1 MDKIYRGAKN
11 STNKETKSNSST
23 ENVTYRGSNS
33 LLKEEPF
40 IVNKDELTYRGVSK
54 DTTYYTLAK
63 IRSVK
68 NKRRLFYSGLE
79 LSCSR
84 KYCFWVT

>member
-11 STNKETKSNSST
+11 SINKETESNLSA

-33 LLKEEPF
+33 LLKEEPYN
-40 IVNKDELTYRGVSK
+40 INKDELTYRGVSK

-63 IRSVK
+63 IRAVK
-68 NKRRLFYSGLE
+68 NKRKLFYSGLE

-84 KYCFWVT
+84 KYCY